1 MSKQRDRKV
10 LSFLGGIVV
19 LFVIFAFINRDEI
32 KKGYEAGMNTECET
46 RCD

>member
-10 LSFLGGIVV
+10 LSFLGGIII
-19 LFVIFAFINRDEI
+19 LFLIFAFVNRDEI
-32 KKGYEAGMNTECET
+32 KKGYEAGKDRYCEN

>member
-19 LFVIFAFINRDEI
+19 LFVIFAFVNRDEI
-32 KKGYEAGMNTECET
+32 KKGYEAGIKAECEQ